1 MTKKKRTS
9 NKLTSKR
16 NYTNM
21 RSLKLYKETT
31 PFLTF
36 QITDQTIYW
45 SFILLTISAL
55 VVWTLAA
62 GSNIMD
68 ILNGVLL
75 RLN

>member
-1 MTKKKRTS
+1 MTKKKRAS
-9 NKLTSKR
+9 NKHTGKR

-21 RSLKLYKETT
+21 RSLKLYKETA

-45 SFILLTISAL
+45 SFILLIISAL
-55 VVWTLAA
+55 VVWTLVT

-75 RLN
+75 QLY